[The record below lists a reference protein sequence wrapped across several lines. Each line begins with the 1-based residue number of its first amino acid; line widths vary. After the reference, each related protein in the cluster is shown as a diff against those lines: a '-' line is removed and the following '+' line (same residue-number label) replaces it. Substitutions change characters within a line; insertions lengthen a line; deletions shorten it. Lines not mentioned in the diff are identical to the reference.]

1 MAADFAPHRPTS
13 NPSTTGFSYAEA
25 LKSEISN
32 PQQYN
37 APGNNLEIVLTQF
50 MQSMQNMLDQII
62 KIQSQLMTALI
73 EKK

>member
-1 MAADFAPHRPTS
+1 MAADFAPHRPAS
-13 NPSTTGFSYAEA
+13 NPSTAGYSYAEA

-32 PQQYN
+32 PQPYP
-37 APGNNLEIVLTQF
+37 APGNNIEIVLTQF
-50 MQSMQNMLDQII
+50 MQSMQKMLDQIM